1 MAFAPIILLT
11 LATSTS
17 EDLDATTFEQ
27 WRDYV
32 LPAAEDERWLEVGW
46 RATYWDAVLE
56 AHEVKRPLLVWAMNG
71 HPLGCT

>member
-1 MAFAPIILLT
+1 MFASTTLLLT
-11 LATSTS
+11 LAAAGQ
-17 EDLDATTFEQ
+17 DLDATTFEH

-32 LPAAEDERWLEVGW
+32 VPAAEDERWLEVGW

-56 AHEVKRPLLVWAMNG
+56 AHELERPLLMWAMNG